1 MSSAR
6 GPKLVSLLE
15 VNTDL
20 SAKTVSLLLAAE
32 SKKTYRVPFSASCIP
47 LVITALMAE
56 LGKLNAALPPG
67 ETPVLQDIRGGI
79 KVGVKNDGSA
89 ALILVLEGV
98 ELPLMFTS
106 AELIN
111 LRTGINDALIMIDK
125 ARRG

>member
-15 VNTDL
+15 ANTDL

-47 LVITALMAE
+47 LVITALVAE

-67 ETPVLQDIRGGI
+67 ETPILQDIRGGI

-89 ALILVLEGV
+89 ALILMLEGV

-106 AELIN
+106 EELIN
-111 LRTGINDALIMIDK
+111 LRAGINDALIMIDK